1 MSILTVRER
10 EILRV
15 LSDDSTVTV
24 SELSRRLGVSEVTIR
39 TDLGKL
45 TAKGYMVRRK
55 RGSALPAFH
64 EYILARQQSMVEEK
78 ERIAKA
84 AANLI
89 HDGDHVMVLA
99 GTTTALI
106 GKYLF
111 GKRDVHIVSN
121 STLIL
126 PWLRINPA
134 VRLTLVGGEF
144 RPSMEG
150 LVGPLAIAEIGNF
163 HVQAAFLGTD
173 GLTIEN
179 GVTAHHVEEAEVAK
193 AMASQTDRLIVL
205 ADSSKYGKTGF
216 ALMLPIRQVSML
228 ITDSGLGE
236 KARKELTQQGLSLT
250 VV

>member
-1 MSILTVRER
+1 MSFLTARER

-15 LSDDSTVTV
+15 LSDDSTVAV

-39 TDLGKL
+39 TDLSNL

-55 RGSALPAFH
+55 RGTAVPAFH
-64 EYILARQQSMVEEK
+64 EHILARQQSMVAEK

-84 AANLI
+84 AAGLI
-89 HDGDHVMVLA
+89 HDGDHIMVLA

-106 GKYLF
+106 AKHLF

-121 STLIL
+121 STLLL
-126 PWLRINPA
+126 PCLRINPA

-150 LVGPLAIAEIGNF
+150 LVGPRAIAEITNF
-163 HVQAAFLGTD
+163 HVRAAFLGTD
-173 GLTIEN
+173 GITIEK

-193 AMASQTDRLIVL
+193 AMASQADQLIVL
-205 ADSSKYGKTGF
+205 SDSSKYGKTGF
-216 ALMLPIRQVSML
+216 ALMLPIGKVSRL
-228 ITDSGLGE
+228 ITDAGLGDQ
-236 KARKELTQQGLSLT
+236 ARKELTEQGVALT
-250 VV
+250 IV